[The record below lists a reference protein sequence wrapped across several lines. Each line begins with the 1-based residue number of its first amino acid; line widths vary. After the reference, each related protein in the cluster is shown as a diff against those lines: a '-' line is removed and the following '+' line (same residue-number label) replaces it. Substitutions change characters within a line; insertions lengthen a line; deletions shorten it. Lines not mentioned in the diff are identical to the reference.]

1 MERWAVLVVIS
12 NFTAS
17 LEALGKRSRRA
28 SLSNQTKR
36 SRNSWSPTIP
46 PHGCFISLNSM
57 RPKYTL
63 KNLGRQIRNVNSQ
76 IIYTRKLCIAKFD
89 EYDGMPCLTRRG
101 GRMISRYIRRDSV
114 ALVMIM
120 AAAAHSRAH

>member
-1 MERWAVLVVIS
+1 M
-12 NFTAS
+12 
-17 LEALGKRSRRA
+17 
-28 SLSNQTKR
+28 
-36 SRNSWSPTIP
+36 
-46 PHGCFISLNSM
+46 NSM

-120 AAAAHSRAH
+120 AAAAHSRAHAYALGLLRLANAGDGKVFCFVEACWVTLR